1 MRIQVLVAAAICA
14 AIPCE
19 SPGGEPVAKIVAPYL
34 DDQTVAIA
42 HLDLAGIDV
51 DAAVERIATATGID
65 AKMLADPRRSIREG
79 LAMFRKAGATDLY
92 AVLSLADLPNPGP
105 FLLAPRAGVNDDELK
120 TALSFMRGGQT
131 VEPLDGVMFA
141 GSKSARDRLRTLKPA
156 PRPDLETAW
165 QSVAGSPMQIAF
177 IPGEDHRR
185 VFTEMIPTLPKE
197 IGGGPGTILTK
208 GVRWAAL
215 GIDLKPKIVVK
226 LVVQSE
232 DAAAAK
238 ALAQVVDHGLE
249 TVSHDQA
256 ARTMFPKLD
265 EMVAAVRPK
274 VTDDRLT
281 IAVDDSAPGVAAAA
295 AGLVGQA
302 RSNAG
307 RTMSMNNLKQLA
319 LAWHI
324 YADPHMGAFPGQH
337 QIQRRQAALE
347 LASRHPALHRAE
359 RVVPAVQAR
368 RTVGQRTQQNADR
381 EDAGAIS
388 QPGSKGR
395 RRQDDLFG
403 PDRHGG

>member
-1 MRIQVLVAAAICA
+1 M
-14 AIPCE
+14 
-19 SPGGEPVAKIVAPYL
+19 
-34 DDQTVAIA
+34 
-42 HLDLAGIDV
+42 
-51 DAAVERIATATGID
+51 AT
-65 AKMLADPRRSIREG
+65 
-79 LAMFRKAGATDLY
+79 FRKAGATDLY

-105 FLLAPRAGVNDDELK
+105 FVLVPRAGANDKELK
-120 TALSFMRGGQT
+120 SALRLLGGWQT

-156 PRPDLETAW
+156 PRPNLETALRA
-165 QSVAGSPMQIAF
+165 VAGSPLQIAF
-177 IPGEDHRR
+177 VPGDDHHR
-185 VFTEMIPTLPKE
+185 VFTEMTPTLPKE

-208 GVRWAAL
+208 GVRWAAV
-215 GIDLKPKIVVK
+215 GIDTKPKIAVK

-324 YADPHMGAFPGQH
+324 YADPHMGAFPDNIKSKDGKPLLSWRVAILPYTEQNELYQQFKLDEPWDSEH
-337 QIQRRQAALE
+337 NKTLIAKMPAYFAARLKRS
-347 LASRHPALHRAE
+347 AT
-359 RVVPAVQAR
+359 AR
-368 RTVGQRTQQNADR
+368 RPIWPRPAWWIKLMS
-381 EDAGAIS
+381 ASSA
-388 QPGSKGR
+388 PGFETSPMAR
-395 RRQDDLFG
+395 PTRS
-403 PDRHGG
+403 